1 MGSNRTTSSNLVNSS
16 MTMGKPSDF
25 LPVDVILINPSY
37 YQQPSHQIPQQ
48 GAYNQAPA
56 PSDPNAPYG
65 QGPPGTEGLPGER
78 GILGAIAGGVGGHAM
93 GNKFGG
99 HGILGTLAGAYMGH
113 KAEDALKH
121 KHHQGHQNYSSG
133 LGGLF
138 GGQQGGHHGGNHHGH
153 HHHKRD
159 LDEGDGGRY

>member
-1 MGSNRTTSSNLVNSS
+1 
-16 MTMGKPSDF
+16 
-25 LPVDVILINPSY
+25 
-37 YQQPSHQIPQQ
+37 
-48 GAYNQAPA
+48 
-56 PSDPNAPYG
+56 
-65 QGPPGTEGLPGER
+65 
-78 GILGAIAGGVGGHAM
+78 M

-121 KHHQGHQNYSSG
+121 KHHQHQGHQNYSSG